1 MDLRGQGASDVRE
14 QDYAMP
20 FLRRTSPGYAHSMG
34 GNAAQTFAALKVGS
48 PVPSMPENNYNL

>member
-1 MDLRGQGASDVRE
+1 
-14 QDYAMP
+14 MP